1 VVRSRVFRFPDIVL
15 VQALPALEGR
25 SDLIL
30 YSYSL
35 KGHYDFGVNRHRV
48 VALLTKLGAALAEPQ

>member
-1 VVRSRVFRFPDIVL
+1 

-25 SDLIL
+25 SDLVL

-35 KGHYDFGVNRHRV
+35 KGHYDFGVNRDRV
-48 VALLTKLGAALAEPQ
+48 AALLTKLDAALAQPQ